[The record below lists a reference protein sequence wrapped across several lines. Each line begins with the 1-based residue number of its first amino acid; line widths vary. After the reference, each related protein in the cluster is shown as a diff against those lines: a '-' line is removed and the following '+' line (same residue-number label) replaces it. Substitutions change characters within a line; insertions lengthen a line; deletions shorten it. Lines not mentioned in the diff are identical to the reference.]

1 MNMTQILLV
10 WILTEMAMKPC
21 IQIACTLAI
30 ITHFCESNLQSHP
43 GPFDGKNFKGRIAF
57 SSDGNYN
64 DEDDRGAL
72 RR

>member
-1 MNMTQILLV
+1 VNMTQILLV

-21 IQIACTLAI
+21 IQVACTLVI

-64 DEDDRGAL
+64 DEDDWGAL